1 MLLLRTV
8 NLKTINHEHLGGEE
22 SRSHLRLEG
31 RMDGDC
37 AVDGGGAAGR
47 RVSAGVGLRRPVQS
61 GKQERV
67 PTVKGTAREAV
78 ITAKILKYLNG
89 LLGCYARKVPGGFFS
104 SGWPDIVG
112 CYAGRAFLI
121 EVKRPGGKTT
131 VLQDAELN
139 RWGAAKA
146 RTLVAYSVDDVVT
159 FMQAYHEGGK

>member
-1 MLLLRTV
+1 MA
-8 NLKTINHEHLGGEE
+8 
-22 SRSHLRLEG
+22 
-31 RMDGDC
+31 GDC
-37 AVDGGGAAGR
+37 TVDGGGAAGG
-47 RVSAGVGLRRPVQS
+47 RVSARVGLRRPVQG
-61 GKQERV
+61 GKQKRV
-67 PTVKGTAREAV
+67 PTVKGTVKESV
-78 ITAKILKYLNG
+78 ITRKILTYLNG

-121 EVKRPGGKTT
+121 EVKVPGNKTT

-159 FMQAYHEGGK
+159 FMSGYHDPTKGARHE

>member
-1 MLLLRTV
+1 MA
-8 NLKTINHEHLGGEE
+8 
-22 SRSHLRLEG
+22 
-31 RMDGDC
+31 GDC
-37 AVDGGGAAGR
+37 TVDGGGAAGG
-47 RVSAGVGLRRPVQS
+47 RVSARVGLRRPVQG
-61 GKQERV
+61 GKQKRV
-67 PTVKGTAREAV
+67 PTVKGTVKESV
-78 ITAKILKYLNG
+78 ITGKILKYLNG

-121 EVKRPGGKTT
+121 EVKVPGNKTT

-159 FMQAYHEGGK
+159 FMSGYHDPTKGARHE

>member
-1 MLLLRTV
+1 M
-8 NLKTINHEHLGGEE
+8 E
-22 SRSHLRLEG
+22 
-31 RMDGDC
+31 GDC
-37 AVDGGGAAGR
+37 TVDGGGAAGG
-47 RVSAGVGLRRPVQS
+47 RVSARVGLRRPVQG
-61 GKQERV
+61 GKQKRV
-67 PTVKGTAREAV
+67 PTVKGTVKESV
-78 ITAKILKYLNG
+78 ITRKILTYLNG

-121 EVKRPGGKTT
+121 EVKVPGNKTT

-159 FMQAYHEGGK
+159 FMSGYHDPTKGARHE